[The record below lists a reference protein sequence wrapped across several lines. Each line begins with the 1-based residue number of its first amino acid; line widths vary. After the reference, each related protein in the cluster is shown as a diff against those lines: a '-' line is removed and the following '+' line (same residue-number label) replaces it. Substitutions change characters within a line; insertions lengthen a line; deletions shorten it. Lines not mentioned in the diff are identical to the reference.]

1 MALDRS
7 HIDEDMT
14 QPDWHAWHQP
24 YGDPDSALSKRL
36 RAVQEQIGRALDR
49 CPAGPIQAI
58 SLCAGQGQ
66 DLLGVL
72 AAHRRAADVTA
83 LLVEQ
88 DPRNVAAARG
98 SVAAGGLAGRVT
110 VAEADAAR
118 TEVYRDVVPADLVLV
133 CGVLGNIS
141 DTDVE
146 RTIGFCRQLC
156 HPGGTVI
163 WTRHR
168 NPPDLVPA
176 ICGWFERH
184 GFEQA
189 WLSGP
194 AEPFGAG
201 AHCLAAPTEPLRY
214 PDRMFTFVRTA

>member
-1 MALDRS
+1 MADF
-7 HIDEDMT
+7 
-14 QPDWHAWHQP
+14 DWHAWHQP
-24 YGDPDSALSKRL
+24 YGDPESGLSKRL

-58 SLCAGQGQ
+58 SLCAGQGH

-88 DPRNVAAARG
+88 DPRNVAATRG
-98 SVAAGGLAGRVT
+98 SIAAGGLAGRVT

-118 TEVYRDVVPADLVLV
+118 TELYRDAVPADLVLV
-133 CGVLGNIS
+133 CGVFGNIS
-141 DTDVE
+141 DADVE

-156 HPGGTVI
+156 QVGGTVI

-168 NPPDLVPA
+168 KSPDLVPV
-176 ICGWFERH
+176 ICGWFERY
-184 GFEQA
+184 GFEQV
-189 WLSGP
+189 WLSDR

-201 AHCLAAPTEPLRY
+201 AHSLAAPTEPLRY
-214 PDRMFTFVRTA
+214 PDRMFTFDRTA